1 MNDIVV
7 KTEVSPRK
15 TNKFI
20 YKKRMNK
27 KRNTT
32 NRINYIFRKNKLK
45 QSG

>member
-1 MNDIVV
+1 MNDVV
-7 KTEVSPRK
+7 SAIKTDHRK

-32 NRINYIFRKNKLK
+32 NRINFLFRKNKLK
-45 QSG
+45 